1 MLILDNQI
9 QDKHFKKS
17 IDIVYFRKFC
27 LFDNKSIIMYNK
39 ISDRIKRFRE
49 IHIFTTFFHKKSNA
63 FLMQAVIIL
72 TM

>member
-49 IHIFTTFFHKKSNA
+49 ILIYPLIKLNLF
-63 FLMQAVIIL
+63 I
-72 TM
+72 

>member
-39 ISDRIKRFRE
+39 ISFATTS
-49 IHIFTTFFHKKSNA
+49 IFFMSII
-63 FLMQAVIIL
+63 FLSIYDNFNLKQPNGEN
-72 TM
+72 